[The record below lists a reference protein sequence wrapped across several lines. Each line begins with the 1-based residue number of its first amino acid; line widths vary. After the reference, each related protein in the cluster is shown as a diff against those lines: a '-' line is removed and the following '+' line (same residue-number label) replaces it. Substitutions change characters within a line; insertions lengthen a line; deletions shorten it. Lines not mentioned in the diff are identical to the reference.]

1 MDRAPLV
8 EGWGQDV
15 RSTPREMICWTAAK
29 EGQLDDGRRR
39 GEQEVAALEQESVK
53 IRVSVERE
61 VRRKTSSYPT
71 VHVYRHATDSL
82 DIQTRHVNSQTD
94 SS

>member
-53 IRVSVERE
+53 IREAR
-61 VRRKTSSYPT
+61 
-71 VHVYRHATDSL
+71 
-82 DIQTRHVNSQTD
+82 
-94 SS
+94 

>member
-1 MDRAPLV
+1 M

-29 EGQLDDGRRR
+29 EGQVDDGRRS

-53 IRVSVERE
+53 IREAR
-61 VRRKTSSYPT
+61 
-71 VHVYRHATDSL
+71 
-82 DIQTRHVNSQTD
+82 
-94 SS
+94 